1 MNIFGGTSK
10 SKLSETHF
18 IKAGLINI
26 LIKITQVQNHLDF
39 SFCLVN
45 GLFHISG
52 LAIVSCMKLFLFTLQ
67 SWIFQIISCC
77 LFPSIYFLNST
88 TTLVLGVG
96 LYMRASFFI
105 FVLTSGNSWICCSCL
120 SYGSSSIVSSH
131 QNVKCSQN
139 CGIWQT
145 INFLVDL
152 WHYLTPPPLPVPTP
166 FWLKGLGHGTL
177 LFQPFPSNTTLE
189 IQFFKIS
196 KSKERVVGII
206 Y

>member
-18 IKAGLINI
+18 IEAGLINM

-52 LAIVSCMKLFLFTLQ
+52 LAIVSCMKLFLFNLQ
-67 SWIFQIISCC
+67 SWIFQIISYC
-77 LFPSIYFLNST
+77 LFLSILFKFNDDFRPWRWFVCACKFFLYSLL
-88 TTLVLGVG
+88 TL
-96 LYMRASFFI
+96 
-105 FVLTSGNSWICCSCL
+105 GNSWICCSCL

-145 INFLVDL
+145 MNFLADM
-152 WHYLTPPPLPVPTP
+152 WHYLTPPLPVPTP
-166 FWLKGLGHGTL
+166 FLRQGLGHGTL
-177 LFQPFPSNTTLE
+177 LFQPFPSNTTDE
-189 IQFFKIS
+189 IQFS
-196 KSKERVVGII
+196 KFQNQRRESLE
-206 Y
+206 